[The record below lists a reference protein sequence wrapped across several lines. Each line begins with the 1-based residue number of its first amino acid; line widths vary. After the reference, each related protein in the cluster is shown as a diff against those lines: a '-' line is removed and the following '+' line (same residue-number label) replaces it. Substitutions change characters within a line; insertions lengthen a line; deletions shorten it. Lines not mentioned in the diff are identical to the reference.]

1 MPALRNLRHERFAR
15 AFIKTNVAA
24 RAYAQAGY
32 IATTR
37 SSLDTCASRLLRHAQ
52 VKRRIAELRKQ
63 MAARNRISLDSLLD
77 DLAADR
83 ALARELGQPAAAISA
98 TMNQARLVG
107 LLVDRKESRKLG
119 DFAELPS
126 EAEVLAMLRA
136 ELGEESAAV
145 LAAAL
150 ERLNDQ
156 PGERA

>member
-83 ALARELGQPAAAISA
+83 ALARTLGQPSAAIAA
-98 TMNQARLVG
+98 TQLTARLCG
-107 LLVDRKESRKLG
+107 LLVDRKESG
-119 DFAELPS
+119 QPGEFAGLQS
-126 EAEVLAMLRA
+126 EAEVLALVRR
-136 ELGEESAAV
+136 ELGDDSATA

-150 ERLNDQ
+150 AQ
-156 PGERA
+156 

>member
-24 RAYAQAGY
+24 RAYAKAGY

-52 VKRRIAELRKQ
+52 VKRRIGELRKQ

-83 ALARELGQPAAAISA
+83 ALARTLGQPSAAIAA
-98 TMNQARLVG
+98 TQLTARLCG
-107 LLVDRKESRKLG
+107 LLVDRKESG
-119 DFAELPS
+119 
-126 EAEVLAMLRA
+126 
-136 ELGEESAAV
+136 
-145 LAAAL
+145 
-150 ERLNDQ
+150 
-156 PGERA
+156 

>member
-24 RAYAQAGY
+24 RAYAKAGY

-83 ALARELGQPAAAISA
+83 ALARTLGQPSAAIAA
-98 TMNQARLVG
+98 TQLTARLCG
-107 LLVDRKESRKLG
+107 LLVDRKESG
-119 DFAELPS
+119 QPGEFAGLQS
-126 EAEVLAMLRA
+126 EAEVLALVRR
-136 ELGEESAAV
+136 ELGDDSATA

-150 ERLNDQ
+150 AQ
-156 PGERA
+156 